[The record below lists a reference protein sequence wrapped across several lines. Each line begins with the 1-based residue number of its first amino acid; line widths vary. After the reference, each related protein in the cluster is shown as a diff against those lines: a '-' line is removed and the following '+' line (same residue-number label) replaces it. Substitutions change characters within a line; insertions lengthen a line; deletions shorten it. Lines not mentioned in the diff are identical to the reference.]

1 MKKRPSTKTGEDR
14 WWSPGHISSSRRRLA
29 SCCRISCPV
38 CGSFSSSLFLTRS
51 QAGSD
56 VSTTTTTNYKQWTNG
71 HYKWSRNA
79 PTILPVLPVKRG
91 SSPVGYVR
99 CSGVLCKYFEI
110 ILPAL
115 LIASNDLNHCAVA
128 RLRSHKTITTPIYGT
143 SQPFAGHACMC
154 VCVFLCLP
162 WSFVGHPVNLVSRTW
177 TTVFRSSGELF
188 FSQKKKE
195 SSKRMYTQRNEGI
208 WEWSVLACLH

>member
-1 MKKRPSTKTGEDR
+1 MITRTQIILPAAVSFLLQD
-14 WWSPGHISSSRRRLA
+14 ILSRMRFMRF
-29 SCCRISCPV
+29 I
-38 CGSFSSSLFLTRS
+38 FSVPYTVTSRQRCFHD
-51 QAGSD
+51 QQQ
-56 VSTTTTTNYKQWTNG
+56 TTNNGRMDTTNDPG
-71 HYKWSRNA
+71 THQPSYRW
-79 PTILPVLPVKRG
+79 PVKRG

-143 SQPFAGHACMC
+143 NQPFAGHACMC

-162 WSFVGHPVNLVSRTW
+162 WSFVGHPVNLVSRT
-177 TTVFRSSGELF
+177 
-188 FSQKKKE
+188 
-195 SSKRMYTQRNEGI
+195 
-208 WEWSVLACLH
+208 